1 MVLSEYIDNPLLVD
15 GFKFDVRLYV
25 AVTSYDPIRI
35 YMYEDGLARFATMRY
50 DPSSRTLEDEYMHL
64 TNYSVNKASHSY
76 VACDDATVEDYGNKW
91 SLSALLQHLRGQGI
105 DTRTLMA
112 RVEDIVIKTVLA
124 GELPIATA
132 SRSQLPHRN
141 ACFELYGFDVLVSD
155 DLQPWLLEVNLSPSL
170 ACEAPVDF
178 KIKSHL
184 VADFFNLGL
193 LPLYDMGVKVEA
205 QRRRSMGLGPSSASS
220 TFGRRSS
227 PFGRPSSARDQREV
241 GKGGRGGV

>member
-1 MVLSEYIDNPLLVD
+1 VLSEYIDNPLLVD

-35 YMYEDGLARFATMRY
+35 YLYEDGLARFATMRY
-50 DPSSRTLEDEYMHL
+50 DPSSRTLEHEYMHL

-76 VACDDATVEDYGNKW
+76 VACEDATVEDYGNKW
-91 SLSALLQHLRGQGI
+91 SLSALLQHLRGEGI

-112 RVEDIVIKTVLA
+112 RIEDVVIKTILA

-141 ACFELYGFDVLVSD
+141 ACLELYGFDVLISD
-155 DLQPWLLEVNLSPSL
+155 DLQPWLLEVNRSPSL
-170 ACEAPVDF
+170 ACEAPIDF
-178 KIKSHL
+178 KIKSHV

-193 LPLYDMGVKVEA
+193 MPVYDMTTHVEG
-205 QRRRSMGLGPSSASS
+205 QRRRSTGLRPNSASS
-220 TFGRRSS
+220 TFGHRSS
-227 PFGRPSSARDQREV
+227 SFSRPGSAREQKEV
-241 GKGGRGGV
+241 